1 MAEIVPTILT
11 SDLDDFNE
19 KLTLARE
26 MVGRVQIDIV
36 DGKFAN
42 RKTVDLSE
50 MVDLKEMTDLKKDLH
65 LMVNEPEN
73 WITRSFEVLPDLL
86 IGQVETMSD
95 PLKFINEV
103 VESGM
108 LAGIALDLETPI
120 EKVSEEVYRMADL
133 ILVLAV
139 KAGVGGQEFDI
150 RAIEKIKKIREMLEG
165 PLSGGGKIGVD
176 GGLNDENIL
185 LCKKAGADIFY
196 VGQSFW
202 QAEDLNSRYN
212 QLIKLVS

>member
-1 MAEIVPTILT
+1 MAEIIPTILT

-26 MVGRVQIDIV
+26 IAGRVQIDIV
-36 DGKFAN
+36 DGKFADK
-42 RKTVDLSE
+42 KTVDLSE

-86 IGQVETMSD
+86 IGQVEMMSD
-95 PLKFINEV
+95 PAKFINEV

-108 LAGIALDLETPI
+108 QSGIALDLETPV
-120 EKVSEEVYRMADL
+120 EKVSEEIYRMADL
-133 ILVLAV
+133 VLILAV
-139 KAGVGGQEFDI
+139 PAGVGGQEFDD
-150 RAIEKIKKIREMLEG
+150 RALKKIGKIRETLG
-165 PLSGGGKIGVD
+165 SLGKIGVD
-176 GGLNDENIL
+176 GGLSEENIL
-185 LCKKAGADIFY
+185 LCKNAGADVFY
-196 VGQSFW
+196 VGANLW

-212 QLIKLVS
+212 ELLKLVS